1 MALYLRVDSKA
12 GFTTKGSALT
22 WSEEDQTFIG
32 LYDLI
37 QTALAIDTAS
47 FAPYNSGTTYTNVD
61 PDYVSYNGNIYECI
75 VASTVG
81 NNPSDATKW
90 TLVSVGEFTHVKD
103 RDLYLDFGGANQV
116 AASALY
122 RVLNVTQVTAAN
134 FAGFAAA
141 GTLNKNSYYEITD
154 DATLQVF
161 VKTGLTGFD
170 YSTNAI
176 LRVRMPDATVAATW
190 TPGGSIALNV
200 RRSWDNLVYNHI
212 TTTNTTTSPDAD
224 ATNWQVVITSNTTYY
239 KSVYY
244 SAKIKFSGTAFTVLQ
259 ATDPKTGD
267 VYGTVTAINRLI
279 NSAYGSDVSS
289 VNECDAGSYIICPN
303 VSNSVHIRGN
313 KIKAGSN
320 ITVEDLI
327 TGLLQYNRLEY
338 ASLTIGN
345 AFDGSFAG
353 NKVTGC
359 QLTIPASSTASV
371 TDTIIEFGDPVDITI
386 DLRADAILDA
396 NTINKHGSDVSDT
409 IDMTGRTTLDC
420 QDNGV
425 DNKYIG
431 VYLLDSSNGTET
443 VDTITGLSPYFPSKI
458 VGGVGTAWTI
468 EIVDGASVTG
478 DGQIVGDVGTLN
490 GASIPIYGNGV
501 SCIIVDPVT
510 IDGFN
515 VAQIKHYQP

>member
-90 TLVSVGEFTHVKD
+90 ALVSVGEFTHVKD

-289 VNECDAGSYIICPN
+289 VNECDKGSYIICPN

-313 KIKAGSN
+313 KLSRGSL
-320 ITVEDLI
+320 VEASGLI
-327 TGLLQYNRLEY
+327 TGTLSNNKLDYGALFIDDGYDGQ
-338 ASLTIGN
+338 
-345 AFDGSFAG
+345 FDG
-353 NKVTGC
+353 NRILGC
-359 QLTIPASSTASV
+359 QVTIPAGSSGVVDSKFDFGDAGDISFTIRAGATLDGALIDKRGSTAQ
-371 TDTIIEFGDPVDITI
+371 
-386 DLRADAILDA
+386 
-396 NTINKHGSDVSDT
+396 DT

-420 QDNGV
+420 QDNGT
-425 DNKYIG
+425 DNEYIG
-431 VYLLDSSNGTET
+431 EYLMTSTNGTET

-458 VGGVGTAWTI
+458 VGGVGTSWTI
-468 EIVDGASVTG
+468 EVVDGASVTSN
-478 DGQIVGDVGTLN
+478 GQIVGDANTLS
-490 GASIPIYGNGV
+490 GLSIPLIGNGV
-501 SCIIVDPVT
+501 ACIVVQPVT
-510 IDGFN
+510 INGFS